1 MHRGP
6 LITFRTVVP
15 LNYSY
20 CLSSSSS
27 FTNTLKAII
36 LLQLCRH
43 MLLKFEMQALTFA
56 ASRWGTADTEI
67 KVPFAENQEI
77 SKIPSFKLGL
87 P

>member
-1 MHRGP
+1 
-6 LITFRTVVP
+6 
-15 LNYSY
+15 
-20 CLSSSSS
+20 
-27 FTNTLKAII
+27 
-36 LLQLCRH
+36 